1 MNLIEEEDDSR
12 RYFEE
17 IEQFERY
24 QNDPAFK
31 AEYDKWLEGLNQ
43 EAEGDQNGT
52 SSKESGK

>member
-17 IEQFERY
+17 VEQAY
-24 QNDPAFK
+24 QFVNDPAFK
-31 AEYDKWLEGLNQ
+31 AEYDEWLKGLNQ
-43 EAEGDQNGT
+43 EAEGDQHGT